1 MPITYLIV
9 AHLLA
14 DFTLQPKK
22 LVQYKYKS
30 ILGNLLHVAIFVLLA
45 ILLLI
50 PYLEFW
56 QTWAVIG
63 GIALVHFITDAI
75 KIKTSYNSRFYTI
88 PFLIDQFVHLVS
100 LVIGGLILRNLYVEF
115 RLDSLY
121 LNAYV
126 WITVLIAIYLAFV
139 FYIIFIQKKNSAS
152 YLNVK
157 LSAFTTAFIIYMLAA
172 FLI

>member
-14 DFTLQPKK
+14 DFTFQPKK
-22 LVQYKYKS
+22 LIQYKYKS
-30 ILGNLLHVAIFVLLA
+30 IFGNLIHVAIF
-45 ILLLI
+45 ILLTILFLI
-50 PYLEFW
+50 PYLKFW
-56 QTWAVIG
+56 QTWAVIAG
-63 GIALVHFITDAI
+63 VAIVHFITDSV
-75 KIKTSYNSRFYTI
+75 KIKASYNSRFYTI
-88 PFLIDQFVHLVS
+88 PFLIDQFVHLAS
-100 LVIGGLILRNLYVEF
+100 LIIGGLILRNLSVNF
-115 RLDSLY
+115 RPDSLY

-126 WITVLIAIYLAFV
+126 WIAVLIGIYLAFV
-139 FYIIFIQKKNSAS
+139 FYIIFVQQKNSAD